1 MASYREYSP
10 FGSEQG
16 TLARA
21 DDLYIS
27 MFTIREQRERENLL
41 ANVTRECARFS
52 GRIVSSYSYV
62 TRNRM
67 ESNRIESRAQR
78 REVHREH
85 SLPPF
90 SRPIEPRRGWSRISR
105 RPSPGRPDRL
115 KTGEREKEL
124 RITSRCSRSFLS
136 PRSSVGSRASRSGF
150 RGLAEGIERNERF
163 DVDVRTGEMYI
174 RV

>member
-27 MFTIREQRERENLL
+27 MFTIRL
-41 ANVTRECARFS
+41 ARECYARMCALLRND
-52 GRIVSSYSYV
+52 RIVV
-62 TRNRM
+62 FVRHQK
-67 ESNRIESRAQR
+67 SNRIESRGQR

-90 SRPIEPRRGWSRISR
+90 SRPRPIEPRRGWSRISR